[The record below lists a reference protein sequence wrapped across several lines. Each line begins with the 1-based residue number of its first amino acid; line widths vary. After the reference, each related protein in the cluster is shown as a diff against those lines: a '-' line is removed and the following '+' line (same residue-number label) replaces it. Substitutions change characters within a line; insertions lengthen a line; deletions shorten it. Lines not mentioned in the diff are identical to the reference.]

1 MKTEKQILTDKLN
14 AKLSNRRHDILDA
27 MTHIEKSG
35 EMLNDFIVPSNK
47 LLFANGE
54 DKKVRMGFGEEA
66 VTLHPNAV
74 SQLAG
79 RFNVNAKDLQREI
92 NGSDWERQVF
102 VNRMQAYADRSRKQN
117 LLIRKVD
124 EMAKGVLSD
133 KYKRLNTAAIF
144 LAFLQAAV
152 EAGSV
157 LVDAMHGELRD
168 FLEVIHPT
176 IVEIPTEN
184 NGTIHTVFGA
194 QIRNSDFGASMLQ
207 LKVFQMNVVCLNGMV
222 SNSMIAER
230 HLGSRIEES
239 GNITFASDTVEAD
252 TKARS
257 LQVRDIMQSVYSEE
271 NLTAERK
278 RIIDATEIELDFNRE
293 VKALPKSGM
302 LQGEV
307 EMLNKALY
315 EGDPENGLQGKNT
328 LWKLAQG
335 ITHIAN
341 EVESK
346 DRRRDLQDL
355 ASQMVSNYVTG

>member
-1 MKTEKQILTDKLN
+1 MKTKKEILTEKLN
-14 AKLSNRRHDILDA
+14 AKLSDRRTDILDA
-27 MTHIEKSG
+27 MKHIETSG
-35 EMLNDFIVPSNK
+35 EMLNDFIVPSKK
-47 LLFANGE
+47 LMFGNGS
-54 DKKVRMGFGEEA
+54 DNIVRMGFGENS
-66 VTLHPNAV
+66 VKLHPNAV

-79 RFNVNAKDLQREI
+79 RFNVNARDLQREI

-124 EMAKGVLSD
+124 DTAKGILSD
-133 KYKRLNTAAIF
+133 RYRRLNTAGIF

-157 LVDAMHGELRD
+157 LVDANHGELRD
-168 FLEVIHPT
+168 FLEVIHPA
-176 IVEIPTEN
+176 IVEIPTEK

-194 QIRNSDFGASMLQ
+194 QIRNSDFGASKLE
-207 LKVFQMNVVCLNGMV
+207 LRIYQMNVVCLNGMV
-222 SNSMIAER
+222 SNSMITEK

-239 GNITFASDTVEAD
+239 NTITFESDTYEAD
-252 TKARS
+252 TKARA
-257 LQVRDIMQSVYSEE
+257 LQVRDIMKSVYSEE
-271 NLTAERK
+271 NLKRERE
-278 RIIDATEIELDFNRE
+278 RIIDATEVELDFSHE
-293 VKALPKSGM
+293 IKALPKMGV

-315 EGDPENGLQGKNT
+315 ESDPENGLQGKNT

-335 ITHIAN
+335 LTHVAN

-346 DRRRDLQDL
+346 DRRRDLQDI
-355 ASQMVSNYVTG
+355 ASQMVSNFVK